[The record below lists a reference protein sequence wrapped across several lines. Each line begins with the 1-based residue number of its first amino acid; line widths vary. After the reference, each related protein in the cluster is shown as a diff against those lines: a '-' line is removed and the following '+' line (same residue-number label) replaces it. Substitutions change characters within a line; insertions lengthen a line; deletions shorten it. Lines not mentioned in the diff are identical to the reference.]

1 MKHILSFFLII
12 SLFFLI
18 DCRTK
23 EIRELNPNDE
33 LEKELQAEPEPIRE
47 IKHSEKTG
55 SIYIEPYSIYPM
67 V

>member
-1 MKHILSFFLII
+1 MRWLGLPVVEFYG
-12 SLFFLI
+12 
-18 DCRTK
+18 
-23 EIRELNPNDE
+23 EINDE